1 MPRWRLFY
9 HLVRATRNRAPML
22 DVDAARAVERSIRAT
37 CHEQRAIVHAV
48 GIMPDHVHV
57 ALSIPPSIAIST
69 FVGRLKGSA
78 SHLLNH
84 ADGARA
90 DQAFAWQA
98 EYGIV
103 SFGERHLPEVVAY
116 VENQEARHAQHR
128 LWESLESAEDRP
140 QPPEGGFVGSARG
153 LQPRAEAECLERGAP

>member
-9 HLVRATRNRAPML
+9 HLVWATRGREPLL
-22 DVDAARAVERSIRAT
+22 DASAARTLERSIRAT
-37 CHEQRAIVHAV
+37 GHEHRVIVHAV

-69 FVGRLKGSA
+69 LVGRLKGSA

-84 ADGARA
+84 ADGANTE
-90 DQAFAWQA
+90 QSFAWQA

-103 SFGERHLPEVVAY
+103 SFGEKNLPDVVAY
-116 VENQEARHAQHR
+116 VENQEARHAQDH
-128 LWESLESAEDRP
+128 LWESLESTEDRF
-140 QPPEGGFVGSARG
+140 QPASAGLVGSARG
-153 LQPRAEAECLERGAP
+153 L